1 MKWSTASSWLIRR
14 IVEDIAPARCFLNK
28 TRIIVNGNNNSSAY
42 IPYPIELGCANFRIV
57 AKSSLVKR
65 LGRKNEIRKRIP
77 EIDNNVL
84 FVVVKVPLPCG

>member
-1 MKWSTASSWLIRR
+1 
-14 IVEDIAPARCFLNK
+14 
-28 TRIIVNGNNNSSAY
+28 
-42 IPYPIELGCANFRIV
+42 
-57 AKSSLVKR
+57 LVKR